1 MAKTSTLNRAVKL
14 LTKDPFMSVDEF
26 TKRMKVNS
34 KAYAYILRSKARAL
48 IPKADIEV
56 AADNMVAG
64 DTPPTTITLPPPPD
78 LPPELRPVQIQ
89 STFVPSFLRADSVN
103 HPPHYTAGGI
113 ETIDFIEAK
122 GLDYNLGNV
131 VKYITRAEHKGDKIK
146 DLQKAQWYL
155 RRALDKACGEYAD
168 QSAEEAQRLG
178 IPAQQ

>member
-1 MAKTSTLNRAVKL
+1 
-14 LTKDPFMSVDEF
+14 MSVDEF

-64 DTPPTTITLPPPPD
+64 DTPPTTITLPPQGETKTMTIPAYA
-78 LPPELRPVQIQ
+78 
-89 STFVPSFLRADSVN
+89 VPSFLRADEVN
-103 HPPHYTAGGI
+103 HPPHYTVGGI

-131 VKYITRAEHKGDKIK
+131 VKYVSRADQKGNKLQ
-146 DLQKAQWYL
+146 DLEKARWYL
-155 RRALDKACGEYAD
+155 DRAISSLV
-168 QSAEEAQRLG
+168 
-178 IPAQQ
+178 

>member
-1 MAKTSTLNRAVKL
+1 MATKVSTLNRAVKL
-14 LTKDPFMSVDEF
+14 LKKDPFMSVDDF
-26 TKRMKVNS
+26 TKKMKVNS
-34 KAYAYILRSKARAL
+34 KTYAYILRSKARAL

-64 DTPPTTITLPPPPD
+64 DTPPTTITLPPQG
-78 LPPELRPVQIQ
+78 ELKTMTIPAF
-89 STFVPSFLRADSVN
+89 TVPSFLLADQVN
-103 HPPHYTAGGI
+103 HPDHYTVGGI

-131 VKYITRAEHKGDKIK
+131 VKYITRAEHKGDKVK

-155 RRALDKACGEYAD
+155 RRALDKACEEYAD

>member
-1 MAKTSTLNRAVKL
+1 MAKVSTLNRAVKL

-26 TKRMKVNS
+26 TKKMKVNS

-56 AADNMVAG
+56 AADSMVAG
-64 DTPPTTITLPPPPD
+64 EAPPTTITLPPEGETKTMTIPA
-78 LPPELRPVQIQ
+78 
-89 STFVPSFLRADSVN
+89 FAVPSFLRADPVN

-131 VKYITRAEHKGDKIK
+131 VKYVSRADQKGNKLQ
-146 DLQKAQWYL
+146 DLEKARWYL
-155 RRALDKACGEYAD
+155 ERAIINLV
-168 QSAEEAQRLG
+168 
-178 IPAQQ
+178 

>member
-1 MAKTSTLNRAVKL
+1 MAKASTLNRAVKL
-14 LTKDPFMSVDEF
+14 LTKDPFMSVDDF
-26 TKRMKVNS
+26 TKKMKVNS
-34 KAYAYILRSKARAL
+34 KTYAYILRSKARAL

-56 AADNMVAG
+56 AANEEA
-64 DTPPTTITLPPPPD
+64 PTTFTVPPPPEP
-78 LPPELRPVQIQ
+78 LPVQIQ
-89 STFVPSFLRADSVN
+89 STFVPKFLRPDQVN
-103 HPPHYTAGGI
+103 HPDHYTVGGI

-131 VKYITRAEHKGDKIK
+131 VKYITRAEHKGDKVK

-155 RRALDKACGEYAD
+155 RRALDKACEEYAD

>member
-1 MAKTSTLNRAVKL
+1 VAKASTLNRAVKL

-26 TKRMKVNS
+26 TKKMKVNS

-64 DTPPTTITLPPPPD
+64 DAPPTTITLPPQG
-78 LPPELRPVQIQ
+78 EAQTVVI
-89 STFVPSFLRADSVN
+89 PSFLQADEVN
-103 HPPHYTAGGI
+103 HPSHYTVGGI

-131 VKYITRAEHKGDKIK
+131 VKYVSRADQKGNKLQ
-146 DLQKAQWYL
+146 DLEKARWYL
-155 RRALDKACGEYAD
+155 ERAISNLV
-168 QSAEEAQRLG
+168 
-178 IPAQQ
+178 

>member
-1 MAKTSTLNRAVKL
+1 MAKSSTLNRAVKL

-26 TKRMKVNS
+26 TKKMKVNS

-64 DTPPTTITLPPPPD
+64 DTPPTTITLPPEGEKKTMTIPA
-78 LPPELRPVQIQ
+78 
-89 STFVPSFLRADSVN
+89 FAVPSFLRADEVN
-103 HPPHYTAGGI
+103 HPPHYTVGGI

-131 VKYITRAEHKGDKIK
+131 VKYVSRADQKGNKLQ
-146 DLQKAQWYL
+146 DLEKARWYL
-155 RRALDKACGEYAD
+155 ERAISNLV
-168 QSAEEAQRLG
+168 
-178 IPAQQ
+178 

>member
-1 MAKTSTLNRAVKL
+1 MAKVSTLNRAVRL

-56 AADNMVAG
+56 AANEEAPTMFTVPSEG
-64 DTPPTTITLPPPPD
+64 GQTFTVPSPPALP
-78 LPPELRPVQIQ
+78 PVQIQ
-89 STFVPSFLRADSVN
+89 STFVPPFLRPDPVN

-131 VKYITRAEHKGDKIK
+131 VKYVSRADQKGNKLQ
-146 DLQKAQWYL
+146 DLEKARWYL
-155 RRALDKACGEYAD
+155 DRAISNLV
-168 QSAEEAQRLG
+168 
-178 IPAQQ
+178 